1 VLYYNELL
9 YYSWSNKTL
18 VANTSWIVTLEQDE
32 NGELLL
38 PFPSD
43 LLAQMGWSEGTDLF
57 WIDNEDGTFS
67 LKENKNE
74 SSET

>member
-1 VLYYNELL
+1 
-9 YYSWSNKTL
+9 L
-18 VANTSWIVTLEQDE
+18 VANTSWTVTVEQDE

-57 WIDNEDGTFS
+57 WIDNENGTFS
-67 LKENKNE
+67 ITDKKNDSTTGE
-74 SSET
+74 K